1 MSRLEQYERYRTM
14 GQQLHGRILDA
25 CVDHGAILD
34 SADVL
39 DIERDGQAVLYEDE
53 VEMTV
58 HYEFLLHEYRRN
70 GQTPVDR
77 YYEEQRWETE
87 AEKRFLEAVRNA
99 DTSLFGILA
108 VDDARNCLTVTDR
121 MNGQEGT
128 TLTDVGLSDTVEPG
142 IQLFFRLVRCDG
154 FNMTSGITLPFPADE
169 DGRVLR
175 EYEKRSPQFDAQ
187 SATAQRF
194 AAFYHLYREYGR

>member
-1 MSRLEQYERYRTM
+1 MSRLEQYERYRTI
-14 GQQLHGRILDA
+14 GQQLHGKILDA
-25 CVDHGAILD
+25 CVDHQAILD

-39 DIERDGQAVLYEDE
+39 DVERDGQAVLYEDE

-70 GQTPVDR
+70 GRTPVDLF
-77 YYEEQRWETE
+77 YEEQRWETE
-87 AEKRFLEAVRNA
+87 AEKRFLEAVRSA
-99 DTSLFGILA
+99 ETSLFDILA
-108 VDDARNCLTVTDR
+108 VNDAGNCLRVTDR
-121 MNGQEGT
+121 MNGEEET

-142 IQLFFRLVRCDG
+142 VQLFFRLVRCDG

-175 EYEKRSPQFDAQ
+175 EYETRATRVDAE
-187 SATAQRF
+187 SAPAERF
-194 AAFYHLYREYGR
+194 AAFYQLYREYGR